1 MTPAVKRIWERFF
14 RPQGRKKRMPA
25 LTAEVAG
32 VPATRVAP
40 RFLIV
45 SGWYFPEA
53 FLLKCA
59 SNQEEKKMKM
69 NRVFKAILALTAV
82 LSLAACGTATSAGT
96 PQGAKNIVI
105 GISPDYPPYD
115 DLTADGKI
123 TGFDYDMG
131 EWLFN
136 WMNQNGYNYTHEW
149 KQMSFDT
156 IISAIQADQ
165 VDIGISGF
173 TYDSERKVLF
183 STPYHESAEVA
194 LIRANETAI
203 ASLDDLKGKNIGA
216 QLGTTGESCANEI
229 EGAKVQAIEDM
240 GICVESLKGGAL
252 DAVIMDRPVAE
263 NYVATGDYKILEG
276 TLLDEQNFVIAKEGN
291 TEIMDALNKAIDAF
305 LKSEDCTKLKAQ
317 YGLN

>member
-1 MTPAVKRIWERFF
+1 
-14 RPQGRKKRMPA
+14 
-25 LTAEVAG
+25 
-32 VPATRVAP
+32 
-40 RFLIV
+40 
-45 SGWYFPEA
+45 
-53 FLLKCA
+53 
-59 SNQEEKKMKM
+59 MKM
-69 NRVFKAILALTAV
+69 NRLFKAILALSAV
-82 LSLAACGTATSAGT
+82 ITLAACGTATSAGK

-131 EWLFN
+131 EWLFK
-136 WMNQNGYNYTHEW
+136 WLDENGYNYTHEW

-183 STPYHESAEVA
+183 SKPYHESAEVA
-194 LIRANETAI
+194 LVRANETEI
-203 ASLDDLKGKNIGA
+203 TSIDDLKGKNIGA

-229 EGAKVQAIEDM
+229 EDAKVQAIEDM

-252 DAVIMDRPVAE
+252 DAVILDRPVAE
-263 NYVATGDYKILEG
+263 NYTATGDYKILDG
-276 TLLDEQNFVIAKEGN
+276 TLLDEQNYIIAKEGN
-291 TEIMDALNKAIDAF
+291 TELMDALNKAIEAF
-305 LKSEDCTKLKAQ
+305 LQSDDCTSLKAQ